1 MRAPSFPTR
10 LLAILALIASGLP
23 RAASSEFAAFEAS
36 PVHGLA
42 LSLDGTRLFALN
54 TPDARLEIF
63 EVSDAGL
70 LHLSSVPVGLEP
82 VAVAER
88 VPGEVWVVN
97 QLSDS
102 VSIVASDGAPR
113 VVRTLLVGDEPS
125 DVVFAGSPLR
135 DPKNILSKRSI
146 FFDLDSNLIKDE
158 YKPVVAAH
166 ARYLQQNGGS
176 KMRVEGNADE
186 RGSREYNLA
195 LGQRRADAVRQMMQ
209 ILGAK
214 ADQLETLSFGEEKPR
229 CSDAAESCHSQNRRG
244 DIVYSGE

>member
-1 MRAPSFPTR
+1 MKRFLIGMFILGAVAACSSTPEEQKGAAVEDAKPGTGPVVVDRAPVKPVDPSATAR
-10 LLAILALIASGLP
+10 GLKDDP
-23 RAASSEFAAFEAS
+23 
-36 PVHGLA
+36 
-42 LSLDGTRLFALN
+42 
-54 TPDARLEIF
+54 
-63 EVSDAGL
+63 
-70 LHLSSVPVGLEP
+70 
-82 VAVAER
+82 
-88 VPGEVWVVN
+88 
-97 QLSDS
+97 
-102 VSIVASDGAPR
+102 
-113 VVRTLLVGDEPS
+113 
-125 DVVFAGSPLR
+125 FAGSPLR

-214 ADQLETLSFGEEKPR
+214 ADQIETVSFGEEKPR
-229 CSDAAESCHSQNRRG
+229 CTEAAESCYSQNRRG